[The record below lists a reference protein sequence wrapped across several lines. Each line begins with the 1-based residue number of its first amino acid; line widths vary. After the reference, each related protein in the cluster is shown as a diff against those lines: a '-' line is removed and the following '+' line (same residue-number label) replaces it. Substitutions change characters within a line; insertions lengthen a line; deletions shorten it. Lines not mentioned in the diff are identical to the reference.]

1 MLQLKLAEI
10 DTVELLDKRGY
21 LTVCVSLLKEG
32 KIYLRRPEGIR
43 EWFNALQVNITE
55 QIYNKI
61 CISLLIYLEIQTDK

>member
-43 EWFNALQVNITE
+43 EWFNALQVNFTE

-61 CISLLIYLEIQTDK
+61 CNLLIQYIWKKG